1 MKKIE
6 SKNAKDTKQE
16 DKPKAKK
23 VKKAK
28 SKRKKVLAK
37 RRRKD
42 TSFNGRSL
50 IQAKRKKCKRSKK
63 KAQ

>member
-1 MKKIE
+1 LKKIE
-6 SKNAKDTKQE
+6 FKIAKDTKQE
-16 DKPKAKK
+16 DKPKVKK

-28 SKRKKVLAK
+28 SKRKKVLVK

-42 TSFNGRSL
+42 TTFNGRSL
-50 IQAKRKKCKRSKK
+50 IQAQRKKCKRSKK